1 MSNDD
6 NQLTP
11 REIKR
16 KIKAQNK
23 ENKKDKCF
31 FDKTRECDP
40 TCKSHSH
47 NEALGGVKLL
57 QWAKL
62 LFWRKGW
69 CKLLKMMDEGK
80 VSLKEAK
87 SLFGG
92 TE

>member
-1 MSNDD
+1 MN
-6 NQLTP
+6 NELTP

-16 KIKAQNK
+16 KIKAQYK

-31 FDKTRECDP
+31 FDKDRVCNP

-57 QWAKL
+57 QWMKL
-62 LFWRKGW
+62 LFVTKGY

-92 TE
+92 GTE